1 MCALAAQVSET
12 SLKFVLDEDR
22 VPKHLAALDAQIA
35 SERDTI
41 MCLPGC
47 VFQFFGDLCGRSEI
61 ALRNGCYQSVLVQVG
76 YGEHRLRLARALPWS
91 LVGGDVE
98 QKLSDLKAGPS
109 PDELVTWKIYCLLHV
124 GVPSSTLAAGVD
136 LLGEMPFTT
145 RAVEQGHA
153 VSALLMKY
161 HKLYTSS
168 VMTSRTVVSTVKQL
182 VDGQVRRQG
191 RRICKLRSRLER
203 LRKSDPSKIHGRHV
217 YLGALLQRA
226 RARTDR
232 HGWHAVRRQVVKGHS
247 RWFS

>member
-1 MCALAAQVSET
+1 MSNAVEKLICVSQP
-12 SLKFVLDEDR
+12 SLC
-22 VPKHLAALDAQIA
+22 LDA
-35 SERDTI
+35 
-41 MCLPGC
+41 P
-47 VFQFFGDLCGRSEI
+47 EI
-61 ALRNGCYQSVLVQVG
+61 FEV
-76 YGEHRLRLARALPWS
+76 HKLAEVIKAFIRAH
-91 LVGGDVE
+91 
-98 QKLSDLKAGPS
+98 GPP

-168 VMTSRTVVSTVKQL
+168 VMTSRTIVSTVKQL
-182 VDGQVRRQG
+182 VDGQVSRQV
-191 RRICKLRSRLER
+191 RRICKLRSRLKR
-203 LRKSDPSKIHGRHV
+203 LRKSDPSKIHGRHA

-226 RARTDR
+226 RDRTDR

-247 RWFS
+247 RWFSELSPALRKHFTGKAQECVMNDFVEGG